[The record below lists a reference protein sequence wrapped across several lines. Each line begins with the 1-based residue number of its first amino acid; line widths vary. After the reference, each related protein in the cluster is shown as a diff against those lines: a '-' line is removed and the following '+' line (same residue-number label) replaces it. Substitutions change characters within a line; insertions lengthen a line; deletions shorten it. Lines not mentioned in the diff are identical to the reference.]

1 MSSIIISVLFILTL
15 IPLILAAKSNIHKNK
30 KIALYTNIVLSFSL
44 CVISCVILMTGTIY
58 AAESPEAEV
67 VAESAAGGTLANV
80 SVGAGLGMLG
90 VALVTGLSCIGAGI
104 AVAASASS
112 AIGAISENPKTFG
125 KAMIFVALAEGVA
138 LYGLLISIQILSL
151 FS

>member
-1 MSSIIISVLFILTL
+1 MSSIIISILFFIALF
-15 IPLILAAKSNIHKNK
+15 PLVLAAKSRNVKNK
-30 KIALYTNIVLSFSL
+30 KIALYTNIVLTFSL
-44 CVISCVILMTGTIY
+44 CIISCIILTTGTIT
-58 AAESPEAEV
+58 AAEPAESSEV
-67 VAESAAGGTLANV
+67 VSESNMSSI
-80 SVGAGLGMLG
+80 SVGAGLGILG
-90 VALVTGLSCIGAGI
+90 VALVTGMSCIGAGI

>member
-1 MSSIIISVLFILTL
+1 MNSIIISILFFMAL
-15 IPLILAAKSNIHKNK
+15 IPLVIASKSKNVKRKKAALFSNI
-30 KIALYTNIVLSFSL
+30 ILSFSI
-44 CVISCVILMTGTIY
+44 CVISFGILLTGTIS
-58 AAESPEAEV
+58 AAENPDIITNGSEV
-67 VAESAAGGTLANV
+67 VESKLSTI

-90 VALVTGLSCIGAGI
+90 VALVTGLSCVGAGI

-138 LYGLLISIQILSL
+138 LYGLLISIQIISL

>member
-1 MSSIIISVLFILTL
+1 MSSIIVSILFFIALF
-15 IPLILAAKSNIHKNK
+15 PLILAYKSKKVKNK
-30 KIALYTNIVLSFSL
+30 KIALYTNIILSFAL
-44 CVISCVILMTGTIY
+44 CIISCVILMTGTIS
-58 AAESPEAEV
+58 ASEPTEV
-67 VAESAAGGTLANV
+67 EVGTLENRLANV
-80 SVGAGLGMLG
+80 SVGAGIGMLG

-151 FS
+151 F

>member
-1 MSSIIISVLFILTL
+1 MSSIIISILFILTL
-15 IPLILAAKSNIHKNK
+15 IPLVLAAKSNIHKNK
-30 KIALYTNIVLSFSL
+30 KIALYTNIILSFSL
-44 CVISCVILMTGTIY
+44 CVISCIIMMTTTIY
-58 AAESPEAEV
+58 AAESEEAEV
-67 VAESAAGGTLANV
+67 VAESSSSTLANV

>member
-1 MSSIIISVLFILTL
+1 MNPIIISVLFFIALF
-15 IPLILAAKSNIHKNK
+15 PLILAYKSKVIKNK
-30 KIALYTNIVLSFSL
+30 KIALYTNIILSFTL
-44 CVISCVILMTGTIY
+44 CILTCVIMMASTIS
-58 AAESPEAEV
+58 AAEAP
-67 VAESAAGGTLANV
+67 ESADGEVIASESKLANV
-80 SVGAGLGMLG
+80 SLGAGIGMLG

-151 FS
+151 FN

>member
-1 MSSIIISVLFILTL
+1 MNPTIISILFFIALFPLVLAF
-15 IPLILAAKSNIHKNK
+15 KSKKIKNK
-30 KIALYTNIVLSFSL
+30 KIALYSNIILSFAL
-44 CVISCVILMTGTIY
+44 CILTCVIMMASTIT
-58 AAESPEAEV
+58 AAEPADGEV
-67 VAESAAGGTLANV
+67 IASESKLANV
-80 SVGAGLGMLG
+80 SLGAGLGMLG

-151 FS
+151 FN

>member
-1 MSSIIISVLFILTL
+1 MNSIIVSVLFFIALF
-15 IPLILAAKSNIHKNK
+15 PLVLAYKFKTPKNK
-30 KIALYTNIVLSFSL
+30 KIALFVNIALSFSI
-44 CVISCVILMTGTIY
+44 CIISCVVLLTGSIS
-58 AAESPEAEV
+58 AAEPIRN
-67 VAESAAGGTLANV
+67 VAASGSNLSNI
-80 SVGAGLGMLG
+80 SVGAGLSMLG
-90 VALVTGLSCIGAGI
+90 VALVTGMSCIGAGI

-151 FS
+151 FN

>member
-1 MSSIIISVLFILTL
+1 MNPIIISVLFFIALL
-15 IPLILAAKSNIHKNK
+15 PLILAHKSKVIKNK
-30 KIALYTNIVLSFSL
+30 KIALYTNIILSFAL
-44 CVISCVILMTGTIY
+44 CIITCVIMMASTISASETSETGEVITS
-58 AAESPEAEV
+58 EN
-67 VAESAAGGTLANV
+67 TLANV
-80 SVGAGLGMLG
+80 SLGAGLGMLG

-151 FS
+151 FN

>member
-1 MSSIIISVLFILTL
+1 MNSIIISILFFIAL
-15 IPLILAAKSNIHKNK
+15 IPLVIAGKSKNIKRK
-30 KIALYTNIVLSFSL
+30 KIALFTNIILSFSI
-44 CVISCVILMTGTIY
+44 CVISCGILLTGTIT
-58 AAESPEAEV
+58 AAESPNASEV
-67 VAESAAGGTLANV
+67 VESKMSTI

-90 VALVTGLSCIGAGI
+90 VALVTGLSCVGAGI

-138 LYGLLISIQILSL
+138 LYGLLISIQIISL
-151 FS
+151 FN